1 MVDMNQ
7 PMDTETECALAEI
20 GAEII
25 DVTIVY
31 KDNQNTLETAIAVG
45 LSETDCNDE
54 DIFYYCENI
63 NDLRS
68 LLKGAKGWETN
79 NSDFYI
85 VEFSNGKVNWVA
97 K

>member
-1 MVDMNQ
+1 MVDMNE
-7 PMDTETECALAEI
+7 PMDPETESKLAEI

-25 DVTIVY
+25 EATIVY
-31 KDNQNTLETAIAVG
+31 RDDQSTLEVNIAVG
-45 LSETDCNDE
+45 LSEDDCPDE
-54 DIFYYCENI
+54 DIFYYCENS

-68 LLKGAKGWETN
+68 LLKGADGWEDN

-85 VEFSNGKVNWVA
+85 TAFSNGVVSWEA